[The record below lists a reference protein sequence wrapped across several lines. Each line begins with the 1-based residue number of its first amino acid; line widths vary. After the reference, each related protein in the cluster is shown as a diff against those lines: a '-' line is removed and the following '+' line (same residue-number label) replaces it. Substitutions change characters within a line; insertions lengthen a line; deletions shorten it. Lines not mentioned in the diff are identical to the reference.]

1 MSKTVTQIHETH
13 WHDFLDDQLH
23 AALYESWWHKDRI
36 NYWRHTRLLAPALE
50 VLGVFKPKT
59 WLTIGD
65 GAGTDAWRLIDAGLG
80 EVMATDL
87 DDTILRKT
95 RNAGYINQ
103 YQIAN
108 AEKLPFADNSF
119 DFVLCKE
126 TLHHMERPYLGI
138 YESLR
143 VARYAVTIIEPQDPF
158 IDQPHSLGTF
168 SPGYE
173 RVGNFVY
180 SFSEHE
186 LKKLAF
192 GLNLRAIAS
201 KHMSDIYIP
210 GCEFVA
216 CTESEPMWANIR
228 QQLDQLHLQIAQGLV
243 KHNYIQAI
251 LFKNTVTKE
260 LSHQLATINPTWKFT
275 TTDTNPS
282 LCTITERY

>member
-50 VLGVFKPKT
+50 VLGVFRPKT

-80 EVMATDL
+80 EAMATDL

-95 RNAGYINQ
+95 RSAGYINQ

-143 VARYAVTIIEPQDPF
+143 VARYAVAIIEPQDPF

-180 SFSEHE
+180 CFSEHE
-186 LKKLAF
+186 LTKLAY
-192 GLNLRAIAS
+192 GLNLLGIAS
-201 KHMSDIYIP
+201 KHMTDVYIP
-210 GCEFVA
+210 GCEFKL
-216 CTESEPMWANIR
+216 TNENEPMWVEIQNQLSNIEQKIR
-228 QQLDQLHLQIAQGLV
+228 NNQI
-243 KHNYIQAI
+243 KPNYIQTI
-251 LFKNTVTKE
+251 LFKETVTGNIFNYLKE
-260 LSHQLATINPTWKFT
+260 NNPNWKFT
-275 TTDTNPS
+275 QSNTNPY
-282 LCTITERY
+282 LGPRLN